1 MNAYDFDETIYDGE
15 SSVEFVF
22 AFIKHD
28 PSVLKF
34 IPKVMKEFVR
44 YNKGKLTVEEFP
56 VICTIDCMGGNM
68 FDRK

>member
-34 IPKVMKEFVR
+34 IPKVLKEFVR
-44 YNKGKLTVEEFP
+44 YSKGLLTVEEF
-56 VICTIDCMGGNM
+56 TN
-68 FDRK
+68 